1 MHSRSEELFRE
12 AQRFFPGGV
21 NSPVRAYRAVGGTPP
36 VISHGRG
43 SKIYDVDGNEYVD
56 YVCSWGPLVMGH
68 AHPQVVEAVS
78 RAAAKGTSFG
88 APTELETQLAEMVV
102 DAVPSI
108 EMLRF
113 VSSGTEACMS
123 AIRAARAFTGRDRII
138 KFDGCYHGHSD
149 GLLVKAGSGGAT
161 FGVPDSAGVPEAY
174 ANLTLLADYND
185 AQSVERLL
193 VEYPGEVAA
202 VIVEPIAGNMGVVPP
217 GPGFLESLR
226 RLAKAHGAVLIFD
239 EVISGFRASY
249 GGAQALFGI
258 TPDLTC
264 LGKIIG
270 GGLPV
275 AAYGG
280 RREIME
286 VIAPL
291 GPAYQAGTLSG
302 NPLAMTAGIETLSL
316 LREPGVYERLESLG
330 GRLEDGLNRLATN
343 TEERLFVSRA
353 GSVLTLFFTRGPV
366 TDNVSAATSDRD
378 RFAVYFR
385 KMLDQGIYL
394 PPSQFEA
401 MFVSLAHSDEEI
413 DRTIEAA
420 AVALGA

>member
-1 MHSRSEELFRE
+1 
-12 AQRFFPGGV
+12 
-21 NSPVRAYRAVGGTPP
+21 
-36 VISHGRG
+36 
-43 SKIYDVDGNEYVD
+43 
-56 YVCSWGPLVMGH
+56 
-68 AHPQVVEAVS
+68 
-78 RAAAKGTSFG
+78 
-88 APTELETQLAEMVV
+88 
-102 DAVPSI
+102 
-108 EMLRF
+108 
-113 VSSGTEACMS
+113 MS

-149 GLLVKAGSGGAT
+149 GLLVKTGSGGAT
-161 FGVPDSAGVPEAY
+161 FGVPDSAGVPEGY

-185 AQSVERLL
+185 TQSVERLL

-217 GPGFLESLR
+217 APDFLDSLH
-226 RLAKAHGAVLIFD
+226 RLTRADGAVLIFD
-239 EVISGFRASY
+239 EVISGFRAAY
-249 GGAQALFGI
+249 GGAQDLYGI
-258 TPDLTC
+258 TSDLTC

-280 RREIME
+280 RREIMQ
-286 VIAPL
+286 VVAPL
-291 GPAYQAGTLSG
+291 GPVYQAGTLSG

-330 GRLEDGLNRLATN
+330 GRLEAGLKQLAAR

-353 GSVLTLFFTRGPV
+353 GSILTLFFTMGPV
-366 TDNVSAATSDRD
+366 TDYTSAAISDRD
-378 RFAVYFR
+378 RFASYFH

-401 MFVSLAHSDEEI
+401 MFVSLAHGDEDI

-420 AVALGA
+420 AAALGA

>member
-1 MHSRSEELFRE
+1 MPSRSEELFQE

-21 NSPVRAYRAVGGTPP
+21 NSPVRAYRGVGGTPP
-36 VISHGRG
+36 VISHGQG
-43 SKIYDVDGNEYVD
+43 SRIHDVDGNEYLD
-56 YVCSWGPLVMGH
+56 YVGSWGPLVLGH
-68 AHPQVVEAVS
+68 AHPRVVEAVS
-78 RAAAKGTSFG
+78 RAAARGTSFG
-88 APTELETQLAEMVV
+88 APTELESRLAAMVV

-123 AIRAARAFTGRDRII
+123 AIRATRAFTGRDRII

-149 GLLVKAGSGGAT
+149 GLLVKTGSGGAT
-161 FGVPDSAGVPEAY
+161 FGVPDSAGVPEGY
-174 ANLTLLADYND
+174 AHLTLLADYND

-193 VEYPGEVAA
+193 IEYPGEVAA

-217 GPGFLESLR
+217 APGFLDSLR
-226 RLAKAHGAVLIFD
+226 RLTKSHGALLIFD

-249 GGAQALFGI
+249 GGAQALYGL

-275 AAYGG
+275 AVYGG
-280 RREIME
+280 RREIMH
-286 VIAPL
+286 VVAPL

-330 GRLEDGLNRLATN
+330 GRLEAGLRDLAAKS
-343 TEERLFVSRA
+343 EERLFVSRA
-353 GSVLTLFFTRGPV
+353 GSVLTLFFTLGPV
-366 TDNVSAATSDRD
+366 TDYASAATSDRD
-378 RFAVYFR
+378 RFAVYFH

-401 MFVSLAHSDEEI
+401 MFISLAHSDEDI

>member
-1 MHSRSEELFRE
+1 MRSRSEELFRE

-21 NSPVRAYRAVGGTPP
+21 NSPVRAFRAVGGTPP

-43 SKIYDVDGNEYVD
+43 SRISDVDGNEYID
-56 YVCSWGPLVMGH
+56 YVGSWGPLVLGH
-68 AHPQVVEAVS
+68 AHPRVVEAVS

-88 APTELETQLAEMVV
+88 APTELETRLAEMVV

-149 GLLVKAGSGGAT
+149 GLLVKMGSGGAT
-161 FGVPDSAGVPEAY
+161 FGVPDSAGVPEGY
-174 ANLTLLADYND
+174 ASLTLLAAYND
-185 AQSVERLL
+185 AESVERLL

-202 VIVEPIAGNMGVVPP
+202 VIVEPIAGNMGVVSP
-217 GPGFLESLR
+217 GPGFLDSLR
-226 RLAKAHGAVLIFD
+226 RLAKAHGALLIFD
-239 EVISGFRASY
+239 EVISGFRAAY
-249 GGAQALFGI
+249 GGAQSLYGV

-280 RREIME
+280 AAGGHGGRR
-286 VIAPL
+286 A
-291 GPAYQAGTLSG
+291 AGSGLSG
-302 NPLAMTAGIETLSL
+302 RDA
-316 LREPGVYERLESLG
+316 LREPPRHERRHRNALP
-330 GRLEDGLNRLATN
+330 A
-343 TEERLFVSRA
+343 SRA
-353 GSVLTLFFTRGPV
+353 GGV
-366 TDNVSAATSDRD
+366 
-378 RFAVYFR
+378 
-385 KMLDQGIYL
+385 
-394 PPSQFEA
+394 
-401 MFVSLAHSDEEI
+401 
-413 DRTIEAA
+413 
-420 AVALGA
+420 